1 MSFSGYFGYL
11 MGKIA
16 SYLAIKRTETDRK
29 NAQNMD
35 EINQKKIFVEIHNSF
50 LILIQEFNT

>member
-16 SYLAIKRTETDRK
+16 SYLAIKRIETDRK

-35 EINQKKIFVEIHNSF
+35 EINQKKIFVEITTVS
-50 LILIQEFNT
+50 